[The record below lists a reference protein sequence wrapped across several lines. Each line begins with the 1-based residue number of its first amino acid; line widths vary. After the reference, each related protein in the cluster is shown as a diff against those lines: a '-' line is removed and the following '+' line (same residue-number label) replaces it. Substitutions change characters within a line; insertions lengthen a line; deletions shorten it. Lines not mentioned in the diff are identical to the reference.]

1 MVSGNLCHTP
11 VITPHVT
18 FVTSHLVFRVSG
30 SPRARPPAP
39 RAVTPMTRVGA
50 GAHSEESSSS
60 PMVVT
65 PPSLA
70 VRAHTPT
77 LWFLT
82 PGREYLQ
89 N

>member
-1 MVSGNLCHTP
+1 MSQ
-11 VITPHVT
+11 VT
-18 FVTSHLVFRVSG
+18 HLVFRVSG

-82 PGREYLQ
+82 SGREYVKQVKLQ
-89 N
+89 VYKIKF